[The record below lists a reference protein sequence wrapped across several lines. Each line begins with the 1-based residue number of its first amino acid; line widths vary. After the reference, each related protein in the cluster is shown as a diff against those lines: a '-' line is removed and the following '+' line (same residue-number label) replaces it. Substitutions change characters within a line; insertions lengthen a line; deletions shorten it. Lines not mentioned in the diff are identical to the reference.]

1 MNLNMHWNKNKNQL
15 IVILKELIFLKLKY
29 FNKEN
34 KLKQLI
40 KHLEWQKFFI
50 KKYLQLYC
58 YLENLLPNI
67 KILSK
72 NRIK

>member
-1 MNLNMHWNKNKNQL
+1 MHWNKNKNQL

-40 KHLEWQKFFI
+40 KHLE
-50 KKYLQLYC
+50 
-58 YLENLLPNI
+58 
-67 KILSK
+67 
-72 NRIK
+72 